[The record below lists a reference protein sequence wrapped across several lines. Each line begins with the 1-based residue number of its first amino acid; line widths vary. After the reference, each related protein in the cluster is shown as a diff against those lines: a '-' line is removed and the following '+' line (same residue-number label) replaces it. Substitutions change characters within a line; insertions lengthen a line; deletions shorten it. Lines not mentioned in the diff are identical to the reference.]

1 MRRHL
6 IAAILGTLSV
16 SSVSAAQSCL
26 GNPSFASGPLN
37 VAVSGS
43 VDGSR
48 VGGGL
53 EGTVGWWGG
62 RLITGVGGS
71 YDVFRNPSETRRRVG
86 VLIGTRRRTE
96 DLLEFCPIVS
106 ARYTQGSDF
115 ETTTGGTAQARL
127 TSLSAGVGFGAQLS
141 EDRYLSIVP
150 YGIVQLTRVTGT
162 FVGVG
167 DTEDQDVGD
176 TAGVFTFGL
185 GFRFDEWIQ
194 VGPTVSV
201 SSFEGADMVVGIRGS
216 MALRVKR

>member
-6 IAAILGTLSV
+6 LAAFLGTLTATTAV
-16 SSVSAAQSCL
+16 EAQSCL
-26 GNPSFASGPLN
+26 GNPSFASGPIN
-37 VAVSGS
+37 VALGGS

-53 EGTVGWWGG
+53 EGTVGWWQG

-86 VLIGTRRRTE
+86 FLVGTRRKTE

-106 ARYTQGSDF
+106 ARFTRGSDF
-115 ETTTGGTAQARL
+115 ETTDGGTAQARL
-127 TSLSAGVGFGAQLS
+127 TSLSVGIGFGAQLS
-141 EDRYLSIVP
+141 EDRYVSVVP
-150 YGIVQLTRVTGT
+150 YGIVQLTQVRGT

-167 DTEDQDVGD
+167 ETEDEDVGD

-216 MALRVKR
+216 VALRVKR

>member
-1 MRRHL
+1 M
-6 IAAILGTLSV
+6 LSA
-16 SSVSAAQSCL
+16 SSVGWAQSCL

-37 VAVSGS
+37 VAVGGS

-48 VGGGL
+48 VGGGV

-71 YDVFRNPSETRRRVG
+71 YDVFRNPSETRKRVG
-86 VLIGTRRRTE
+86 VLVGTRRRTE
-96 DLLEFCPIVS
+96 DVLEFCPIVS
-106 ARYTQGSDF
+106 ARVTQGTDF
-115 ETTTGGTAQARL
+115 ATTTGGTARARL
-127 TSLSAGVGFGAQLS
+127 NSVSVGVGFGAQLS
-141 EDRYLSIVP
+141 EDRYVSVVP

-167 DTEDQDVGD
+167 ETEDEDVGD

-201 SSFEGADMVVGIRGS
+201 SSFEGADMVVGIRGAI
-216 MALRVKR
+216 ALRLKR